1 MKLPK
6 YFFDDHSERDLETPE
21 ILRVTPTHYI
31 VDPAD
36 PALDE
41 LLDDAE
47 YYATAIFEREYM
59 GLVSSARATVKA
71 IKEYRNG

>member
-6 YFFDDHSERDLETPE
+6 TFFDDHSERDLETPE
-21 ILRVTPTHYI
+21 ILRVTQHHYI

-41 LLDDAE
+41 LLEDAE
-47 YYATAIFEREYM
+47 HYSFGGFVEGYEY
-59 GLVSSARATVKA
+59 LVSSARATVKA
-71 IKEYRNG
+71 IKQSRI